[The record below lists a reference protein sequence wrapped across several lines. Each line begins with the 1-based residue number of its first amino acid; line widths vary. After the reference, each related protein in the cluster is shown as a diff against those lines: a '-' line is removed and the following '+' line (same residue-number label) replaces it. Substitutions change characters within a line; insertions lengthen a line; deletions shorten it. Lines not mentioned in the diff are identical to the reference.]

1 VYLTNGYLLTDSY
14 NITLGY
20 IILVSLSPGRILE
33 VIPPDER
40 GMRTSLEDRS
50 LQEEFA
56 GYRQYARQI
65 SAGMYQAYGE

>member
-20 IILVSLSPGRILE
+20 IILVSLSPGRIPE

-40 GMRTSLEDRS
+40 GMRTCREDKT

-56 GYRQYARQI
+56 GYQQYARQI